1 MPGHSC
7 VPHKLGKP
15 LPFSQPL
22 ASRREACFPIEG
34 GSRDGVGMG
43 PLRGSLRSSG
53 LSPPAPSPGL
63 HLLGLVKRDGG
74 GGGRGALLGGRSRG
88 FLCLSAVVW
97 ACQVPRVGKL
107 SEKCF
112 QSRPS
117 PSLADAS
124 KLSCFALPVPGS
136 LYRAFVHTPQWGHPW
151 KRLTGTVGA
160 QLDDP

>member
-1 MPGHSC
+1 MGVVVEPSWEAD
-7 VPHKLGKP
+7 LGA
-15 LPFSQPL
+15 FS
-22 ASRREACFPIEG
+22 AF
-34 GSRDGVGMG
+34 
-43 PLRGSLRSSG
+43 
-53 LSPPAPSPGL
+53 
-63 HLLGLVKRDGG
+63 
-74 GGGRGALLGGRSRG
+74 ALL
-88 FLCLSAVVW
+88 AVVW

-124 KLSCFALPVPGS
+124 KLSCFAPPVPGS
-136 LYRAFVHTPQWGHPW
+136 LFRAFVHTPQWGHPW